1 MPHGRGA
8 SPRQLRHNDLPSA
21 AGFGDFQHSLPHSAH
36 GMDCLPFLDGKGSSP
51 SSAMKLSSPTPYP
64 WVAHTEPYALRG
76 RRAAWGRVSAPGGFA
91 GCVSAGQSVA
101 RPLVLSTS
109 SQVGSIS
116 GRAVNEDRAPR
127 GPGCPA
133 GAVIAGVCRSA
144 CRGVVARRGCI
155 RGGRRSGP
163 ASAASACLSC
173 ISA

>member
-76 RRAAWGRVSAPGGFA
+76 RRAAWGRVSAPGG
-91 GCVSAGQSVA
+91 
-101 RPLVLSTS
+101 
-109 SQVGSIS
+109 
-116 GRAVNEDRAPR
+116 
-127 GPGCPA
+127 
-133 GAVIAGVCRSA
+133 VCWV
-144 CRGVVARRGCI
+144 CF
-155 RGGRRSGP
+155 RRSERC
-163 ASAASACLSC
+163 AAVGTVYIVAGREHFGSC
-173 ISA
+173 S